1 MIRTSKTTTNRTR
14 TLYMR
19 SFCAVRRIRKM
30 TNAQTKIRQ
39 RVTLTASSMSG
50 GHGIRTRNRLPG
62 TSFPVRPLANSLTL
76 PIASEL

>member
-1 MIRTSKTTTNRTR
+1 
-14 TLYMR
+14 
-19 SFCAVRRIRKM
+19 M